1 MLRISYQTCL
11 INFILYMKLGFL
23 RNDDKMTNTVFIF
36 LHRNF

>member
-11 INFILYMKLGFL
+11 INFINPKLGFL
-23 RNDDKMTNTVFIF
+23 RNDNKMTNAVFIF